1 MGKPMGNGYPMSGM
15 ATRPKL
21 LAKFCRDIGYFNTFG
36 GTPAASAAGL
46 AVLDV
51 MRDEGLA
58 ENAARVGAHLL
69 NRLRALAERDPPVA
83 TSAEPG
89 SSSASTSAPTGD
101 PARPDPAL
109 ATAIIN
115 GLRDRRVL
123 IGAAG
128 PYGHTLKIRPPLCLT
143 VDEADFFADALA
155 AALAAS

>member
-1 MGKPMGNGYPMSGM
+1 
-15 ATRPKL
+15 
-21 LAKFCRDIGYFNTFG
+21 
-36 GTPAASAAGL
+36 
-46 AVLDV
+46 VLDV
-51 MRDEGLA
+51 LRDEGLA

-69 NRLRALAERDPPVA
+69 NRLRALSERDPRVA
-83 TSAEPG
+83 EARGAGLFIGLDLCAE
-89 SSSASTSAPTGD
+89 GD

-155 AALAAS
+155 AALSAS